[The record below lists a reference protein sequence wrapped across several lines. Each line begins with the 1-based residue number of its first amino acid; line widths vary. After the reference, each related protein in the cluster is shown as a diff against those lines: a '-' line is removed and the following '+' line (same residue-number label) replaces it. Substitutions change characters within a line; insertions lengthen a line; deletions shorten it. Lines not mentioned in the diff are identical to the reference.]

1 MFAFSLGLNFCTA
14 ALWAV
19 TYTFTPEVFPTELRT
34 TVRRRVRVRPRT
46 RRTSR
51 ACMPPYGFRNRPQSC
66 RLRCTMTPRGLWLR
80 PDPRRFAPAR
90 FFPRPKG
97 F

>member
-34 TVRRRVRVRPRT
+34 TVR
-46 RRTSR
+46 
-51 ACMPPYGFRNRPQSC
+51 SC
-66 RLRCTMTPRGLWLR
+66 VPVG
-80 PDPRRFAPAR
+80 PHY
-90 FFPRPKG
+90 
-97 F
+97 

>member
-51 ACMPPYGFRNRPQSC
+51 ACMPPYWLPKSAPKLPLALYNE
-66 RLRCTMTPRGLWLR
+66 PRGAL
-80 PDPRRFAPAR
+80 AAS
-90 FFPRPKG
+90 
-97 F
+97 